1 VALKK
6 PSELFNKIEI
16 NPFEE
21 VKSSYKENNV
31 STIDEAFSAFQT
43 NVNHIQSLNDF
54 TQTFGT
60 FSKNVEKI
68 QDISE
73 EIEEIK
79 EDIDSLATKEN
90 LDDAMTAHLL
100 YVKDSIAKVEE
111 GIETLNTKSIFKIK
125 NDFSSLAEKVNNFLS
140 VDALQYKNDLLRS
153 ENRVDSN
160 FGKLKDLLISESED
174 LSAKVEER
182 VDSIKEEVGGI
193 NSKSLDKIRSEIFS
207 MSEDLDN
214 VIKKEIPRYKTFF
227 AETELKTE
235 KSLNF
240 FTEEFKNKIQIVEK
254 DYKEKVSNLNDT
266 VQEFINKEIPKYKNL
281 IVENKLESET
291 LINTLK
297 ETLQKDVKLIND
309 QLSLVTDDLESG
321 FAESSEKVDK
331 GLSNLQTVIDESKS
345 NINDISSLYENL
357 YKDFKKREIHE
368 DKKLNEFKYN
378 IETIS
383 NKVDTH
389 AIDYDTKLRN
399 EVGLLEEGVESLEV
413 DVTNKIKDLKLV
425 ISINEEHI
433 KKQDKYIDEI
443 KKSVKKTV
451 RSLDIDLFEKKNK
464 SLVKKILY
472 IENVLESFKEKTLTE
487 GLLDVPPQTNNS
499 DSLTPLDQKYATLDD
514 LQNHY
519 KIFINRIQQQLSTLG
534 GGGETQLQ
542 YLDDIVGVATNLS
555 AYDGMYLQV
564 DTSGPAGKKFK
575 FGEITVGAAGTWR
588 YDTAGISTS
597 KNIGIGTTSSA
608 DTALLVVG
616 DAWMSGNLSVAGTVT
631 HNDVQN
637 LESIGI
643 VTAQTGIRVITGG
656 IDVSAGIVTIPSTIV
671 GAAVTTDSQGVR
683 VAGVVTAT
691 SFVGD
696 GAFNNVNITGITTLG
711 SDNGIGAVTVGVG
724 TTALLVDGNA
734 RITGILSV
742 GQGTITLNG
751 SDNKLNVGTG
761 ITLNAA
767 TGKIEAPEIITS
779 GTTGAFYPPVMN
791 TTQRNALTVTA
802 GAMVFNT
809 TDTKLQFYD
818 GSAWQDAS
826 GVSIGLAIAI

>member
-1 VALKK
+1 M
-6 PSELFNKIEI
+6 
-16 NPFEE
+16 
-21 VKSSYKENNV
+21 
-31 STIDEAFSAFQT
+31 
-43 NVNHIQSLNDF
+43 
-54 TQTFGT
+54 
-60 FSKNVEKI
+60 KN
-68 QDISE
+68 
-73 EIEEIK
+73 
-79 EDIDSLATKEN
+79 
-90 LDDAMTAHLL
+90 
-100 YVKDSIAKVEE
+100 
-111 GIETLNTKSIFKIK
+111 
-125 NDFSSLAEKVNNFLS
+125 
-140 VDALQYKNDLLRS
+140 
-153 ENRVDSN
+153 
-160 FGKLKDLLISESED
+160 
-174 LSAKVEER
+174 
-182 VDSIKEEVGGI
+182 
-193 NSKSLDKIRSEIFS
+193 
-207 MSEDLDN
+207 
-214 VIKKEIPRYKTFF
+214 
-227 AETELKTE
+227 
-235 KSLNF
+235 
-240 FTEEFKNKIQIVEK
+240 FKNKIQIVEK

>member
-1 VALKK
+1 
-6 PSELFNKIEI
+6 
-16 NPFEE
+16 
-21 VKSSYKENNV
+21 
-31 STIDEAFSAFQT
+31 
-43 NVNHIQSLNDF
+43 
-54 TQTFGT
+54 
-60 FSKNVEKI
+60 
-68 QDISE
+68 
-73 EIEEIK
+73 
-79 EDIDSLATKEN
+79 
-90 LDDAMTAHLL
+90 
-100 YVKDSIAKVEE
+100 
-111 GIETLNTKSIFKIK
+111 
-125 NDFSSLAEKVNNFLS
+125 
-140 VDALQYKNDLLRS
+140 
-153 ENRVDSN
+153 
-160 FGKLKDLLISESED
+160 
-174 LSAKVEER
+174 
-182 VDSIKEEVGGI
+182 
-193 NSKSLDKIRSEIFS
+193 
-207 MSEDLDN
+207 
-214 VIKKEIPRYKTFF
+214 
-227 AETELKTE
+227 
-235 KSLNF
+235 
-240 FTEEFKNKIQIVEK
+240 
-254 DYKEKVSNLNDT
+254 
-266 VQEFINKEIPKYKNL
+266 
-281 IVENKLESET
+281 
-291 LINTLK
+291 
-297 ETLQKDVKLIND
+297 
-309 QLSLVTDDLESG
+309 
-321 FAESSEKVDK
+321 
-331 GLSNLQTVIDESKS
+331 
-345 NINDISSLYENL
+345 
-357 YKDFKKREIHE
+357 
-368 DKKLNEFKYN
+368 
-378 IETIS
+378 
-383 NKVDTH
+383 
-389 AIDYDTKLRN
+389 
-399 EVGLLEEGVESLEV
+399 
-413 DVTNKIKDLKLV
+413 
-425 ISINEEHI
+425 
-433 KKQDKYIDEI
+433 
-443 KKSVKKTV
+443 
-451 RSLDIDLFEKKNK
+451 
-464 SLVKKILY
+464 
-472 IENVLESFKEKTLTE
+472 
-487 GLLDVPPQTNNS
+487 
-499 DSLTPLDQKYATLDD
+499 
-514 LQNHY
+514 
-519 KIFINRIQQQLSTLG
+519 
-534 GGGETQLQ
+534 
-542 YLDDIVGVATNLS
+542 
-555 AYDGMYLQV
+555 MYLQV